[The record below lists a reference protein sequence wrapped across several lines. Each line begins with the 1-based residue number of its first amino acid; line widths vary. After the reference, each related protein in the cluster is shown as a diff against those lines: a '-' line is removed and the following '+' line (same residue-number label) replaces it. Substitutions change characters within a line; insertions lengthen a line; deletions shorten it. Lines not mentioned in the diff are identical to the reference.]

1 MDIIKKYWKRILI
14 SLLSLM
20 FLGMCTKNCSTN
32 NDIRNLKL
40 QYTQTDSII
49 SVYKDSISELGI
61 KNREINDTVKTLKN
75 EISLYKKQIVDLN
88 NAINRKFIINIKND
102 RYEE

>member
-1 MDIIKKYWKRILI
+1 M
-14 SLLSLM
+14 
-20 FLGMCTKNCSTN
+20 
-32 NDIRNLKL
+32 KL

-49 SVYKDSISELGI
+49 SVYKDSISELGN
-61 KNREINDTVKTLKN
+61 KNREINDTVKILKN